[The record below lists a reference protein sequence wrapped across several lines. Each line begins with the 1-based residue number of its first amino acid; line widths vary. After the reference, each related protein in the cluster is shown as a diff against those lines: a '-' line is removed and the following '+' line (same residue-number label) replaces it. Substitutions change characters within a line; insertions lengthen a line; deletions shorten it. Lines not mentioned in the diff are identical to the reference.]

1 MGLALFVWVGGDLLK
16 RVVYFVGDEPSLGKA
31 LSDMAHAL

>member
-16 RVVYFVGDEPSLGKA
+16 RVVYFVGNKPSLGKKS
-31 LSDMAHAL
+31 LVLHLPR